1 MRAHEISVG
10 ASGWAGAG
18 SQEVRVQPLP
28 KSMFRGVL
36 LVRGWKLALVAA
48 FSAGTGQ
55 CHPPGEPDV
64 ETFSSTHCKRQLAND
79 KLKVLEVNTLHSVAS
94 KSIE

>member
-10 ASGWAGAG
+10 ALGWAGAG
-18 SQEVRVQPLP
+18 SQEVRVQPPP
-28 KSMFRGVL
+28 KSIFCGVL
-36 LVRGWKLALVAA
+36 LVCGLKLAFGA
-48 FSAGTGQ
+48 FSAGIGQ

-79 KLKVLEVNTLHSVAS
+79 KLKVLEVNTLHNVAS